1 MPSFSAKRFL
11 AKEQYLYLK
20 ELARV
25 KTPLFLRSE
34 DIPTSE
40 ELSISYQYGILN
52 WLRLDATLDTLRENL
67 LLAEL
72 NKPIQREDEKLDVE
86 E

>member
-1 MPSFSAKRFL
+1 MKLRKVICFIENLMPSFSAKRFL

-52 WLRLDATLDTLRENL
+52 WLRLDATLDTLREISFWQN
-67 LLAEL
+67 
-72 NKPIQREDEKLDVE
+72 
-86 E
+86 

>member
-1 MPSFSAKRFL
+1 MKLRKVICFIEIDAIILSETIPR
-11 AKEQYLYLK
+11 KEQYLYLK

-52 WLRLDATLDTLRENL
+52 WLRLMRLWIR
-67 LLAEL
+67 
-72 NKPIQREDEKLDVE
+72 
-86 E
+86 